1 MDEVPSSRMEWEV
14 YLELKRM
21 GLRAEFQRSFC
32 VMSTTPDI
40 YFPEQRLA
48 IYIDGVQ
55 VHVKRQEKDETLREL
70 LAKRHG
76 LKVISI
82 PYERYSQKEKE
93 RILEEILKFI

>member
-1 MDEVPSSRMEWEV
+1 MEWEV
-14 YLELKRM
+14 YKALKAR
-21 GLRAEFQRSFC
+21 GVKAEFQRPFC
-32 VMSTTPDI
+32 VLSTTPDI
-40 YFPEQRLA
+40 YIPEKRLA

-55 VHVKRQEKDETLREL
+55 VHVKRQEKDEALREL

-76 LKVISI
+76 LKVVSI

>member
-1 MDEVPSSRMEWEV
+1 MGEVPSSRMEWEV
-14 YLELKRM
+14 YKALKVK
-21 GLRAEFQRSFC
+21 GFKAEFQRSFC

-40 YFPEQRLA
+40 YIPDKGLA

>member
-1 MDEVPSSRMEWEV
+1 MEWEV
-14 YLELKRM
+14 YKALKAR
-21 GLRAEFQRSFC
+21 GVKAEFQRSFC

-48 IYIDGVQ
+48 IYIDGP
-55 VHVKRQEKDETLREL
+55 VHKGREDRDEALREL

-76 LKVISI
+76 LKVVSI

-93 RILEEILKFI
+93 RILEVISKILYE

>member
-1 MDEVPSSRMEWEV
+1 
-14 YLELKRM
+14 
-21 GLRAEFQRSFC
+21 
-32 VMSTTPDI
+32 MSTTPDI

-48 IYIDGVQ
+48 IYIDGP
-55 VHVKRQEKDETLREL
+55 VHKGREDRDEALREL

-76 LKVISI
+76 LKVVSI